1 MEYISKDACFKILNN
16 LFLFLHIVIDSL
28 LLLCVAE
35 NTLWNTIVNI
45 NRRFF
50 SWNNKIS

>member
-16 LFLFLHIVIDSL
+16 LFLFLHIVTDSL

-35 NTLWNTIVNI
+35 NTWNTIVNI

-50 SWNNKIS
+50 LWNNKIS